1 MIPSQTQPPGFFV
14 LHKRCHFHCH
24 VCALPNT
31 IQHSND
37 TKNQSAW
44 IESDQY
50 LLARHSTRCESPTRT
65 KILKDN
71 FYWDVDSIASETMP
85 NASDIGTPWAHS
97 LDDALYKACWN
108 TPLPYR
114 SSSLPAGFSRTSFKA
129 FGAWGS
135 TRRSHWLH
143 GWGGVCNWLNT
154 KPQIWIN
161 LKTKLKVGIL
171 SPEQLQDFDL
181 LDDAEQHRPPQLVP
195 GLGVPSGESHH
206 YHLAKGLNEENKQ
219 FNDLSVK
226 ELIRHWPTHVR

>member
-31 IQHSND
+31 IQHSNE
-37 TKNQSAW
+37 TKIRVLELNQINTCWQGTA
-44 IESDQY
+44 
-50 LLARHSTRCESPTRT
+50 HGVNPPHGT

-71 FYWDVDSIASETMP
+71 FYWDVAIASETMP
-85 NASDIGTPWAHS
+85 NASDIGTPWAQS

-114 SSSLPAGFSRTSFKA
+114 SSSLRAGFSRTSFKA

-135 TRRSHWLH
+135 TRRSHGLH

-226 ELIRHWPTHVR
+226 ELIRHWPTHVK

>member
-50 LLARHSTRCESPTRT
+50 LLARHSTRCESTTRT

-71 FYWDVDSIASETMP
+71 FYWDVDSIGSETMP

-114 SSSLPAGFSRTSFKA
+114 SSSLPASFSRTSFKA
-129 FGAWGS
+129 DGAWGS
-135 TRRSHWLH
+135 TRRSHGLH
-143 GWGGVCNWLNT
+143 GWGGVCNWLN
-154 KPQIWIN
+154 KKLQIWIN
-161 LKTKLKVGIL
+161 LKPNSWTASRFWPLGWCWTAPAPTAGPRVG
-171 SPEQLQDFDL
+171 SPL
-181 LDDAEQHRPPQLVP
+181 RRK
-195 GLGVPSGESHH
+195 PSLPS
-206 YHLAKGLNEENKQ
+206 
-219 FNDLSVK
+219 S
-226 ELIRHWPTHVR
+226 

>member
-1 MIPSQTQPPGFFV
+1 MIPSQAQSPGFFV
-14 LHKRCHFHCH
+14 LHKRCHVTAMF
-24 VCALPNT
+24 ALCQIPFN
-31 IQHSND
+31 IQMK
-37 TKNQSAW
+37 TKDQSAW

-50 LLARHSTRCESPTRT
+50 LLARHRTRCESPTRT
-65 KILKDN
+65 KILKTH
-71 FYWDVDSIASETMP
+71 FYWDLDAIASETMS

-97 LDDALYKACWN
+97 LDDTLYKACWN

-114 SSSLPAGFSRTSFKA
+114 SSSLRDGFSRTRFKA

-135 TRRSHWLH
+135 TRRSHGLH
-143 GWGGVCNWLNT
+143 GWGGVCNWLKKQSQNSIWN
-154 KPQIWIN
+154 QIQSGMIF
-161 LKTKLKVGIL
+161 

-219 FNDLSVK
+219 FNNLSVK
-226 ELIRHWPTHVR
+226 ELIRHWPTHVK

>member
-1 MIPSQTQPPGFFV
+1 
-14 LHKRCHFHCH
+14 
-24 VCALPNT
+24 
-31 IQHSND
+31 
-37 TKNQSAW
+37 
-44 IESDQY
+44 
-50 LLARHSTRCESPTRT
+50 
-65 KILKDN
+65 
-71 FYWDVDSIASETMP
+71 MP
-85 NASDIGTPWAHS
+85 NASDIGTPWAQS

-114 SSSLPAGFSRTSFKA
+114 SSSLRAGFSRTSFKA

-135 TRRSHWLH
+135 TRRSHGLH

-154 KPQIWIN
+154 IPQIWIN

-226 ELIRHWPTHVR
+226 ELIRHWPTHVK